1 MKVTLTFDDSLLV
14 PGQYVVNII
23 IESKYNPQI
32 KEFKKLII
40 FQVITTDIPNGLLVP
55 SVFALEQNYPN
66 PFNPETSIHFTVP
79 KMSRVTLAIYDIL
92 GRKIRTLL
100 SETKAAGSYNV
111 TWNGKNNQ
119 GQPLASGLY
128 FYKLQAGEFSATK
141 KMMLLK

>member
-1 MKVTLTFDDSLLV
+1 M
-14 PGQYVVNII
+14 
-23 IESKYNPQI
+23 
-32 KEFKKLII
+32 
-40 FQVITTDIPNGLLVP
+40 PNGYALLN
-55 SVFALEQNYPN
+55 NYPN
-66 PFNPETSIHFTVP
+66 PFNPETSINFIVP
-79 KMSRVTLAIYDIL
+79 KMSRVMLAIYDIL

>member
-1 MKVTLTFDDSLLV
+1 MDGDGDIDVLSASDRDDKIAWYENLTESPNAIRNNINKPKNFSLH
-14 PGQYVVNII
+14 
-23 IESKYNPQI
+23 
-32 KEFKKLII
+32 
-40 FQVITTDIPNGLLVP
+40 
-55 SVFALEQNYPN
+55 QNYPN

-92 GRKIRTLL
+92 GRKIRTLVN
-100 SETKAAGSYNV
+100 ETKAAGSYNV
-111 TWNGKNNQ
+111 TWKGKNNQ